1 MADGFKIAEAFVD
14 IKAKMD
20 GRAIKRTIEQG
31 LREAG
36 LREAGTAAGKE
47 IGDGIDEAIGNKAK
61 ESADKIKKE
70 FTDSG
75 KDSKNGFSTNFR
87 GILGVIGE
95 VGSQGAKIFADLFNF
110 RNPMTAIAVLGTA
123 LLTLPVIAS
132 AITVS
137 MVAIFGAAFASIGI
151 LAAAQNDGVKLSFI
165 QAWNEIKAI
174 AQGIS
179 EPFEG
184 SLKHVADVWVSTF
197 GAFAPELEKSFSSMA
212 PHIDGFIDGIGLS
225 LRELI
230 PAIGPV
236 TDAFNLLLDKL
247 AQRLPDLFRSLSN
260 SVIDLSAAL
269 ERNPGAVDAVINTF
283 IFLIDTVTN
292 VTVAFTDFAGWVQRN
307 SDLVRTLFN
316 SLTALINPLAGLIF
330 NFTGLGEAASPVE
343 AAIAATDRAIL
354 IAQTTMGTASTAAK
368 DYALSIDEITKKNLS
383 AEQASL
389 RFDQAVLKMTTSI
402 GENGKSLDST
412 TDAGAKNKDALL
424 SMADAANRAKDKFIE
439 QGHSADSVRNK
450 SIAMREEMIRQARQL
465 GLTEDG
471 ARKLI
476 ESYFAIPEKEETR
489 VSAPGAVQSKREA
502 DDVKKSAENIPQQT
516 MTVINVLD
524 NASPIL
530 GGITG
535 MIGAIARQ
543 VWVNVTAIF
552 SEDGN
557 IVNFANGAERHIA
570 QIAGAGSMRV
580 WAEPETGGE
589 AYIPLAPNKRPRSEQ
604 ILNDVASRFGLTLAR
619 PMANGGILDSA
630 VIRNGS
636 GGNRGGSITISNLNV
651 SVSLTGVWDFTDP
664 SQARVIA
671 DRIAPAI
678 REAIRV
684 DERRYK

>member
-36 LREAGTAAGKE
+36 LREAGNAAGKE

-110 RNPMTAIAVLGTA
+110 RSPMTAIAVLGTA

-151 LAAAQNDGVKLSFI
+151 LAAAQNEGVKLSFI

-179 EPFEG
+179 EPFEQ
-184 SLKHVADVWVSTF
+184 SLKHVADVWVLTF
-197 GAFAPELEKSFSSMA
+197 GAFAPELEKSFRSMA

-236 TDAFNLLLDKL
+236 TDAFNLLLDRL
-247 AQRLPDLFRSLSN
+247 AARLPDLFRSISN

-283 IFLIDTVTN
+283 IFLIDTITN
-292 VTVAFTDFAGWVQRN
+292 VTVAFTDFTGWVQRN
-307 SDLVRTLFN
+307 SEMARELFN
-316 SLTALINPLAGLIF
+316 SLTMLINPLAGLIF

-343 AAIAATDRAIL
+343 AAVSAADRAIM
-354 IAQTTMGTASTAAK
+354 IAQTTMGSASTAAK
-368 DYALSIDEITKKNLS
+368 DYAMSIDEITKNNLS
-383 AEQASL
+383 AEQATL
-389 RFDQAVLKMTTSI
+389 RFDQAVLKMDKTVKD
-402 GENGKSLDST
+402 NGPTLDST
-412 TDAGAKNKDALL
+412 TEAGAKNKDALL

-439 QGHSADSVRNK
+439 QGHSSESVRNK
-450 SIAMREEMIRQARQL
+450 SIAMREEMIRQAKQL
-465 GLTEDG
+465 GLTEEG

-476 ESYFAIPEKEETR
+476 ESYFAIPEREETHI
-489 VSAPGAVQSKREA
+489 SAPGAPQAKREA
-502 DDVKKSAENIPQQT
+502 DDVKRSADAIPNHKRTTIDVQ
-516 MTVINVLD
+516 D
-524 NASPIL
+524 NASPVL
-530 GGITG
+530 GGILG
-535 MIGAIARQ
+535 AIGAIARQ
-543 VWVNVTAIF
+543 IWVNVTAIF

-589 AYIPLAPNKRPRSEQ
+589 AYIPLAPSKRPRSEQ